1 MNTQKFEVLDYT
13 ALVKLSFRSKYWRV
27 DHKARTDQWS
37 KETQWLFWGI
47 FILCVWLCT
56 LSLKCA
62 VLLLFFFDPHYFYY
76 AISYKK
82 SSWYR
87 NTGIRPSEVTR
98 NVGIYGEYI
107 ATMCAE
113 ENLKKHK
120 MNGRIFNSVMIPK
133 KDGDFNEA
141 DIVVVGNFG
150 IQVIEAKAR
159 MGTFAGSP
167 VGEKWTQYIGRQVYE
182 TQNPLYQNLNHCNY
196 LSEYLYEKI
205 PYLRSI
211 DFINKMYN
219 ICLYGLH
226 GVKLSMDK
234 SKLPNMGYL
243 VDMASPGYRDYYFS
257 ENLLSDK
264 EVSLIC
270 DAISRIS
277 YYSREEYKR
286 KMEERKVRQERK
298 EFQHRYFYYIAVITT
313 AGGNKK
319 TVLCR
324 DNKYYKTYYDQ
335 EDGWFKAHP
344 NYRIDKVVQT
354 FDSLEEALQI
364 YKS

>member
-1 MNTQKFEVLDYT
+1 
-13 ALVKLSFRSKYWRV
+13 
-27 DHKARTDQWS
+27 
-37 KETQWLFWGI
+37 
-47 FILCVWLCT
+47 
-56 LSLKCA
+56 
-62 VLLLFFFDPHYFYY
+62 
-76 AISYKK
+76 
-82 SSWYR
+82 
-87 NTGIRPSEVTR
+87 
-98 NVGIYGEYI
+98 
-107 ATMCAE
+107 
-113 ENLKKHK
+113 
-120 MNGRIFNSVMIPK
+120 
-133 KDGDFNEA
+133 
-141 DIVVVGNFG
+141 
-150 IQVIEAKAR
+150 

>member
-1 MNTQKFEVLDYT
+1 M
-13 ALVKLSFRSKYWRV
+13 
-27 DHKARTDQWS
+27 
-37 KETQWLFWGI
+37 
-47 FILCVWLCT
+47 
-56 LSLKCA
+56 
-62 VLLLFFFDPHYFYY
+62 
-76 AISYKK
+76 
-82 SSWYR
+82 
-87 NTGIRPSEVTR
+87 
-98 NVGIYGEYI
+98 
-107 ATMCAE
+107 
-113 ENLKKHK
+113 
-120 MNGRIFNSVMIPK
+120 
-133 KDGDFNEA
+133 
-141 DIVVVGNFG
+141 
-150 IQVIEAKAR
+150 
-159 MGTFAGSP
+159 
-167 VGEKWTQYIGRQVYE
+167 
-182 TQNPLYQNLNHCNY
+182 
-196 LSEYLYEKI
+196 EKI